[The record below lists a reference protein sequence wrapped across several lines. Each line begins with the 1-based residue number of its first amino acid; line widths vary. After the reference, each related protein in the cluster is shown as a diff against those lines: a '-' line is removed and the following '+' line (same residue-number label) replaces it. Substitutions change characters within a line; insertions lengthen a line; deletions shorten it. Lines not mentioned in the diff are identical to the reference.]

1 MLSADIAARA
11 QSQAGLRT
19 RHVGS
24 SWSQA
29 GLRTRH
35 VGSSWSS
42 KWNQVGPGV
51 ALVVFSDAVHM
62 GRKGEASE
70 RVSLKRRL
78 DDEAEEEEE
87 EYEDADKGDD
97 GEADEGEDEF
107 MPPVEGL
114 QEALIVLLERV
125 TSDCFRPLNRM
136 NVRLRTSGPPP
147 RYRQS
152 RSEPVKATSRRRRV
166 APAARRIVAGS
177 RGCPL
182 AWLNGAGSAAF
193 G

>member
-1 MLSADIAARA
+1 MLD
-11 QSQAGLRT
+11 T
-19 RHVGS
+19 V
-24 SWSQA
+24 
-29 GLRTRH
+29 
-35 VGSSWSS
+35 
-42 KWNQVGPGV
+42 P
-51 ALVVFSDAVHM
+51 M
-62 GRKGEASE
+62 GRKGDSSE

-87 EYEDADKGDD
+87 YDDADQGDD

-182 AWLNGAGSAAF
+182 AWLNDAGSAAF
-193 G
+193 GQLCPHCPTADVRATCSCVFGRSSLRGCCTRSRLKTFSLRSGSADHF

>member
-1 MLSADIAARA
+1 MVAR
-11 QSQAGLRT
+11 R
-19 RHVGS
+19 
-24 SWSQA
+24 
-29 GLRTRH
+29 
-35 VGSSWSS
+35 
-42 KWNQVGPGV
+42 GPCCV
-51 ALVVFSDAVHM
+51 SSDAHM
-62 GRKGEASE
+62 GRKGDSSE

-78 DDEAEEEEE
+78 DDETEEEE
-87 EYEDADKGDD
+87 EYEDADQGDD

>member
-19 RHVGS
+19 RYAS
-24 SWSQA
+24 L
-29 GLRTRH
+29 GL
-35 VGSSWSS
+35 VFWLNVEPWPG
-42 KWNQVGPGV
+42 VGPP
-51 ALVVFSDAVHM
+51 ACFFLM
-62 GRKGEASE
+62 GRKGDSSE

-87 EYEDADKGDD
+87 EYEDADQGDD

-125 TSDCFRPLNRM
+125 ASDCFRPLNRM

-166 APAARRIVAGS
+166 ARQPVG
-177 RGCPL
+177 
-182 AWLNGAGSAAF
+182 
-193 G
+193 